1 MNDFFKYLAP
11 NPEEK
16 NWGIYLTVAG
26 CATILPGMSY
36 PPGKHPGGYH
46 FRWENGRIL
55 NEYQLVY
62 ITEGEGIY
70 ETRQE
75 KMTVKPGTV
84 MLLHPGEWHRYKP
97 KPNKGWVEMYIGIN
111 GEIIQ
116 RMMSDP
122 MLTKF
127 PAVCCGLKEKVQ
139 QSYHRIFSLVQDEKP
154 GFQLLASGEVVKL
167 ISMMLTH
174 LKYQDVEGKPATE
187 FIENSRFLIRQNFD
201 QKIDFQNIAKSMNI
215 GYSNF
220 RKLFKKYTRISPS
233 HYHLNLRLIKA
244 KELLIHSD
252 KTMKEIAWETGF
264 SSESYFSRIFKE
276 KMGQSPSALR
286 K

>member
-11 NPEEK
+11 NSEEK

-26 CATILPGMSY
+26 CAKIAPGAIY
-36 PPGKHPGGYH
+36 PPGKHPSGYH
-46 FRWENGRIL
+46 FRWENGRVL

-70 ETRQE
+70 ETRRE
-75 KMTVKPGTV
+75 KMVVRPGTV

-97 KPNKGWVEMYIGIN
+97 KPTKGWSEMYIGIG
-111 GEIIQ
+111 GEVIQ
-116 RMMSDP
+116 RLMSHP

-127 PAVCCGLKEKVQ
+127 PAICCGLKENVQ
-139 QSYHRIFSLVQDEKP
+139 QSYHRIFRLVQDEKP

-167 ISMMLTH
+167 ISMMLIH
-174 LKYQDVEGKPATE
+174 LKYQESDEKPAAE
-187 FIENSRFLIRQNFD
+187 FIENSKFLIQQNFD
-201 QKIDFQNIAKSMNI
+201 QKIDFQDIAKSMNI

-220 RKLFKKYTRISPS
+220 RKLFKKYTGISPS

-264 SSESYFSRIFKE
+264 SSESYFSRIFKD
-276 KMGQSPSALR
+276 KMGQSPSTLR